1 MKSGTAGAGAVAAYG
16 VLVVFVA
23 LSLGPLLVMGFDA
36 LKTTTEMARNPAG
49 IPREPTVVNLAY
61 LVAKY
66 PGGVFVRSVFN
77 SILVSTG
84 ATLLSLFFAS
94 LAAYA
99 FAKIPF
105 RGRKILFALLIATMI
120 LPVEITIPPL
130 YILFA
135 RIHWLNSYKVQI
147 IPFAA
152 SVFSLFMLRQ
162 YLMAVPDSLIEAAR
176 MEGAS
181 HGRIFATIIAPLC
194 TPVLSVLAVLNFMG
208 RFNDYFWPVIMVN
221 TAEFK
226 PVMTV
231 LPTIATDANSMFPP
245 SEYLMAGCAVIT
257 LPFLI
262 VFLAFRS
269 SFMKGASLGVS
280 VKE

>member
-257 LPFLI
+257 LPVLI

>member
-49 IPREPTVVNLAY
+49 IPREPTMVNLAY

-105 RGRKILFALLIATMI
+105 RGRKVLFALLIATMI

-245 SEYLMAGCAVIT
+245 SEYLMAGCALIT
-257 LPFLI
+257 LPVLI

>member
-1 MKSGTAGAGAVAAYG
+1 MRSRAPGPAAIATYG
-16 VLVVFVA
+16 VLLVFAA

-49 IPREPTVVNLAY
+49 VPREPTLVNLEY

-66 PGGVFVRSVFN
+66 PGGTFVRSVSN
-77 SILVSTG
+77 SILVSSG
-84 ATLLSLFFAS
+84 ATVLSLLFAS

-105 RGRKILFALLIATMI
+105 GGRKVLFTLLIATMI

-130 YILFA
+130 YIMFA

-147 IPFAA
+147 VPFAA

-181 HGRIFATIIAPLC
+181 HGRVFAMIVAPLC

-257 LPFLI
+257 LPVLI
-262 VFLAFRS
+262 VFLVFRR
-269 SFMKGASLGVS
+269 SFMRGASLGVS

>member
-1 MKSGTAGAGAVAAYG
+1 

-49 IPREPTVVNLAY
+49 IPREPTMVNLAY

-84 ATLLSLFFAS
+84 ATVLSLFFAS

-105 RGRKILFALLIATMI
+105 RGRKVLFALLIATMI

-245 SEYLMAGCAVIT
+245 SEYLMAGCALIT
-257 LPFLI
+257 LPVLI

>member
-49 IPREPTVVNLAY
+49 IPREPTMVNLAY

-84 ATLLSLFFAS
+84 ATVLSLFFAS

-105 RGRKILFALLIATMI
+105 RGRKVLFALLIATMI

-245 SEYLMAGCAVIT
+245 SEYLMAGCALIT
-257 LPFLI
+257 LPVLI